1 MRYLVDSELSPNFE
15 VNVQLQTT
23 AGYPAL
29 LLYPFLFSLTFIHYA
44 F

>member
-29 LLYPFLFSLTFIHYA
+29 LLYPFLLNLYSLRFLI
-44 F
+44 